1 MGIITID
8 DRDVNYEYNN
18 CVVGEPPKPDGFD
31 IIRNILQNDFN
42 TGKITHLGKGFFH
55 VELAIITCTGANVT
69 QYFTMPFKHK
79 LHQFVVKHT
88 DSSDADSTDALT
100 YTLKYGL
107 GRIKPNL
114 LLTLKSIS
122 ASVVTDAIH
131 LFTDFWRGQSRY
143 QLISNTTNTDLLY
156 VSFIIEIEDEPHKGD

>member
-1 MGIITID
+1 MSIIDID
-8 DRDVNYEYNN
+8 DRDVNYEFNN
-18 CVVGEPPKPDGFD
+18 CALSEIPKPDGFN
-31 IIRNILQNDFN
+31 IIRGALQNEFN
-42 TGKITHLGKGFFH
+42 TGEITHLGKGFFH
-55 VELAIITCTGANVT
+55 VELAVITCTGANVA

-79 LHQFVVKHT
+79 LHQVIVKHT

-114 LLTLKSIS
+114 LLTLKSVS
-122 ASVVTDAIH
+122 ASVISDAIH

-143 QLISNTTNTDLLY
+143 QLTTNTTNTDRLY
-156 VSFIIEIEDEPHKGD
+156 VSFIMEIEDEPHVGD